1 MTHKQPLVS
10 LHNVHKYYGRRN
22 LVLSDIN
29 MDVYQGEFI
38 GLIGPSGCGKT
49 TLLKLIAGLS
59 PASAGNM
66 RVMGGIPERA
76 RGHMA
81 YIFQDATLLPWLTVV
96 RNIQMGLRLRGFKNA
111 DCIKTAGQMMEL
123 VELSKVADYY
133 PRQLSGGMK
142 MRVSIARALVLS
154 PQIMLLDEPFG
165 ALDAMSRNR
174 LNEELLRI
182 RAQEA
187 WTAFFV
193 THSVAEA
200 VFLADRILI
209 MSHLPGHILHEV
221 KVDLPHPRTSQT
233 RESAK
238 FQRLAVKVTSL
249 LRLQKTII

>member
-1 MTHKQPLVS
+1 M
-10 LHNVHKYYGRRN
+10 HNVHKYYGRRD

-29 MDVYQGEFI
+29 LDVYQGEFI

-49 TLLKLIAGLS
+49 TLLKLIAGLI
-59 PASAGNM
+59 PASAGNLRIM
-66 RVMGGIPERA
+66 NNLPERS
-76 RGHMA
+76 RRHMA
-81 YIFQDATLLPWLTVV
+81 YIFQDATLLPWLTVT
-96 RNIQMGLRLRGFKNA
+96 RNIQLGLRLRGIKNA
-111 DCIKTAGQMMEL
+111 DCVKTAGQMMEL

-142 MRVSIARALVLS
+142 MRVSIARALALS

-182 RAQEA
+182 RTQDA

-221 KVDLPHPRTSQT
+221 NVDLPHPRTSQT
-233 RESAK
+233 RESAE
-238 FQRLAVKVTSL
+238 FQRLGVEIARL
-249 LRLQKTII
+249 LRLQKP

>member
-1 MTHKQPLVS
+1 M
-10 LHNVHKYYGRRN
+10 HNVHKYYGRRD

-29 MDVYQGEFI
+29 LDVYQGEFI

-49 TLLKLIAGLS
+49 TLLKLIAGLI
-59 PASAGNM
+59 PASAGNLRIM
-66 RVMGGIPERA
+66 NSMPERS
-76 RGHMA
+76 RRHMA
-81 YIFQDATLLPWLTVV
+81 YIFQDATLLPWLTVT
-96 RNIQMGLRLRGFKNA
+96 RNIQLGLRLRGIKNA
-111 DCIKTAGQMMEL
+111 DCVKTAGQMMEL

-142 MRVSIARALVLS
+142 MRVSIARALALS

-182 RAQEA
+182 RTQDA

-221 KVDLPHPRTSQT
+221 NVDLPHPRTSQT
-233 RESAK
+233 RESAE
-238 FQRLAVKVTSL
+238 FQRLGVEIARL
-249 LRLQKTII
+249 LRLQKP

>member
-1 MTHKQPLVS
+1 MIQDKPLVS
-10 LHNVHKYYGRRN
+10 LHNVHKYYGRRD

-29 MDVYQGEFI
+29 IDVYQGEFI

-49 TLLKLIAGLS
+49 TLLKVIAGLS
-59 PASAGNM
+59 PASAGNL
-66 RVMGGIPERA
+66 RIMGRTPERA
-76 RGHMA
+76 RRHMA
-81 YIFQDATLLPWLTVV
+81 YIFQDATLQPWLTVA
-96 RNIQMGLRLRGFKNA
+96 RNIQMGMRLRGINKSE
-111 DCIKTAGQMMEL
+111 CVKTAGRMMEL
-123 VELSKVADYY
+123 VELSKVADYH

-142 MRVSIARALVLS
+142 MRVSIARALALS

-200 VFLADRILI
+200 VFLSDRILI
-209 MSHLPGHILHEV
+209 MSHLPGHIIHEV

-233 RESAK
+233 RESIE
-238 FQRLAVKVTSL
+238 FQRLTVDVARL
-249 LRLQKTII
+249 LPLRKP